1 MGALVVRRRLATP
14 PRFARWLTVLLFVNL
29 LLPQYYVGQSKPIA
43 FFPTPVALVLKACG
57 YDPWD
62 DWNGMRV
69 MQFTQ

>member
-1 MGALVVRRRLATP
+1 MCL
-14 PRFARWLTVLLFVNL
+14 LLFVNL
-29 LLPQYYVGQSKPIA
+29 LLPQYYVGQSKTIV

-62 DWNGMRV
+62 DWHGLRV